1 MIKVLVKSLAVF
13 ILCSFSVYV
22 ASSEQDPNQQA
33 QALLKTNFEAAK
45 ALYDQG
51 QFNQAYVA
59 FESLLNKAPSNALIN
74 FYFAMSA
81 AALKRTDQ
89 AIAAFDR
96 VLMLNPQSVR
106 TRLELAKLYF
116 DMGEYALAH
125 AELDRVLSANL
136 PDTVRQNVIDFKA
149 RIDKQ
154 QSRHSHATTM
164 VLTLGYDS
172 NVNNDIGAGNNFALD
187 GFGGLELSGN
197 AEAEDYG
204 FGQTLVYNH
213 GYDLGKRGAWTLN
226 SQLVGF
232 NRLNKDYS
240 QNNVTYFGALTA
252 PSYQHDIYKVAFP
265 LEVDRVFVD
274 GEGYLSNASL
284 GASLEQLLS
293 TNQTLA
299 AGYKLRSMQYD
310 GDNAIRDAWSNIY
323 SMSYRHAIGE
333 KPLVLAANF
342 SYESRQQA
350 KNAASDPAS
359 LTEKILKLNANKV
372 LTARWRLMAGA
383 SFTNTDYQQEN
394 ALFANKRSDR
404 ITRLDL
410 GGQYQVNRAS
420 LLGANFTQAFHKSNQ
435 GPYEFDKTQANLNYI
450 YRF

>member
-1 MIKVLVKSLAVF
+1 MIKFLIKSFVVF
-13 ILCSFSVYV
+13 NCCFFPVYAANTENPPHQQTQ
-22 ASSEQDPNQQA
+22 AS
-33 QALLKTNFEAAK
+33 LKADFDSAK
-45 ALYDQG
+45 ALFDQG
-51 QFNQAYVA
+51 QFQQAYVA
-59 FESLLNKAPSNALIN
+59 FESLVNRAPANALVN

-125 AELDRVLSANL
+125 AELDRALNANL
-136 PDTVRQNVIDFKA
+136 PDAVRANVIDFKA
-149 RIDKQ
+149 RIEKQ
-154 QSRHSHATTM
+154 QSRHSHARTL
-164 VLTLGYDS
+164 VLTFGYDS
-172 NVNNDIGAGNNFALD
+172 NANNDIGAGNNFALD

-213 GYDLGKRGAWTLN
+213 GYDFGQRGGWSLN

-240 QNNVTYFGALTA
+240 QNNVLYLGALTA
-252 PSYQHDIYKVAFP
+252 PTYQHDIYKVTFP
-265 LEVDRVFVD
+265 LEVDRIFLD

-293 TNQTLA
+293 ANQTLA

-310 GDNAIRDAWSNIY
+310 GDNSIRNAWSNIY
-323 SMSYRHAIGE
+323 SMSYRHAMGE
-333 KPLVLAANF
+333 KPWVLGASF
-342 SYESRQQA
+342 SYENRQQA
-350 KNAASDPAS
+350 NNAASDPAS
-359 LTEKILKLNANKV
+359 LTEKILKINANKV
-372 LTARWRLMAGA
+372 LTARWRLIGSA
-383 SFTNTDYQQEN
+383 SFTTTDYQQEN
-394 ALFANKRSDR
+394 WLFANKRSDQ

-410 GGQYQVNRAS
+410 GGQYQMNRAS
-420 LLGANFTQAFHKSNQ
+420 ILSANLTQAFHKSNQ
-435 GPYEFDKTQANLNYI
+435 GPYEFDKTQVNLNYI

>member
-1 MIKVLVKSLAVF
+1 M
-13 ILCSFSVYV
+13 
-22 ASSEQDPNQQA
+22 
-33 QALLKTNFEAAK
+33 
-45 ALYDQG
+45 
-51 QFNQAYVA
+51 
-59 FESLLNKAPSNALIN
+59 
-74 FYFAMSA
+74 
-81 AALKRTDQ
+81 
-89 AIAAFDR
+89 
-96 VLMLNPQSVR
+96 
-106 TRLELAKLYF
+106 
-116 DMGEYALAH
+116 
-125 AELDRVLSANL
+125 
-136 PDTVRQNVIDFKA
+136 
-149 RIDKQ
+149 
-154 QSRHSHATTM
+154 
-164 VLTLGYDS
+164 
-172 NVNNDIGAGNNFALD
+172 D

-213 GYDLGKRGAWTLN
+213 GYDLGERGAWTLN

-240 QNNVTYFGALTA
+240 KNNVTYFGALTA

-265 LEVDRVFVD
+265 LEVDRVFLD

-293 TNQTLA
+293 ANQTLA
-299 AGYKLRSMQYD
+299 AAYKLRSMQYD

-342 SYESRQQA
+342 SYENRQQA

-359 LTEKILKLNANKV
+359 LTEKIFKLNANKV

-404 ITRLDL
+404 ITRFDL
-410 GGQYQVNRAS
+410 GGQYQLNRVS
-420 LLGANFTQAFHKSNQ
+420 LVSANLSQAFHKSNQ
-435 GPYEFDKTQANLNYI
+435 GPYEFNKTQANLNYI

>member
-1 MIKVLVKSLAVF
+1 MIKFFIRSFVVLN
-13 ILCSFSVYV
+13 LCGFPLYAS
-22 ASSEQDPNQQA
+22 SSEQDANPQTQVA
-33 QALLKTNFEAAK
+33 LKTDFETAK
-45 ALYDQG
+45 SLFDQG

-59 FESLLNKAPSNALIN
+59 FEGLLNRAPSNALVN

-125 AELDRVLSANL
+125 AELDRALNANL
-136 PDTVRQNVIDFKA
+136 PDRVRQNVIDFKA

-154 QSRHSHATTM
+154 QSRHSHATTL

-172 NVNNDIGAGNNFALD
+172 NANNDIGAGNNFALD

-197 AEAEDYG
+197 AETEDYG

-213 GYDLGKRGAWTLN
+213 GYDLGERGAWTLN

-240 QNNVTYFGALTA
+240 KNNVTYFGALTA

-265 LEVDRVFVD
+265 LEVDRVFLD

-293 TNQTLA
+293 ANQTLA
-299 AGYKLRSMQYD
+299 AAYKLRSMQYD

-323 SMSYRHAIGE
+323 SMSYRHAIGK
-333 KPLVLAANF
+333 KPLILTANF
-342 SYESRQQA
+342 SYENRQQA
-350 KNAASDPAS
+350 KEADSDPAS
-359 LTEKILKLNANKV
+359 LTEKILRLNASKV
-372 LTARWRLMAGA
+372 LSARWRLIASA
-383 SFTNTDYQQEN
+383 SFTTTDYQQEN
-394 ALFANKRSDR
+394 WLFANKRSDR
-404 ITRLDL
+404 ISRFDL
-410 GGQYQVNRAS
+410 GGQYQLNRVS
-420 LLGANFTQAFHKSNQ
+420 LVGGNLSQAVHQSNQ
-435 GPYEFDKTQANLNYI
+435 GPYEFNKTQANLNYT